1 MLHRAILEARSLTVM
16 ARAGVLPLARPDHT
30 VRMAL
35 AMKKYGPF
43 GGAVAAA
50 AGRHGAC
57 TAIADERGEIS
68 YAELDATINRLS
80 NILRTSYQPG
90 QTIGILMRNH
100 RSPLVVAWA
109 ASRAG

>member
-1 MLHRAILEARSLTVM
+1 MLHRALLEARSLTAM

-30 VRMAL
+30 ARMAL

-50 AGRHGAC
+50 AGRHGSQV
-57 TAIADERGEIS
+57 AIADERGEIT

-80 NILRTSYQPG
+80 NTLRAT
-90 QTIGILMRNH
+90 T
-100 RSPLVVAWA
+100 
-109 ASRAG
+109 SRARPSAS